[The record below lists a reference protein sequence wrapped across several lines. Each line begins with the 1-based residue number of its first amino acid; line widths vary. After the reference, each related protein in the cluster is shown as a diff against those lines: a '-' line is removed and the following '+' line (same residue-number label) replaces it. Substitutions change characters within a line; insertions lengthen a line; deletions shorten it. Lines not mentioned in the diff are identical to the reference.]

1 MIKNII
7 RWLIYNYVEKVWLAM
22 LIWWFAMISLIWMVY
37 FNAFQDFLH
46 EAIPLLPGWN
56 NWMSCDSISCI
67 VYNHAIGYICL
78 WSFLFFIM
86 GIIEFSISIYR
97 KTFFS
102 LSEVYYHRKWTIIIL
117 LYISSNLIHFLYF
130 RDNNSTS
137 TLLITAFLTSIL
149 STPSILLGSLLFF
162 WVGKLRES
170 IHKKDAQYLL

>member
-7 RWLIYNYVEKVWLAM
+7 TWLFYNYIEKIWLAM

-37 FNAFQDFLH
+37 LNTFQDFLH

-56 NWMSCDSISCI
+56 NRMSCNSISCI

-97 KTFFS
+97 RSFFS

-117 LYISSNLIHFLYF
+117 LYISSILIHYLYF
-130 RDNNSTS
+130 KDHNSIS
-137 TLLITAFLTSIL
+137 TLLITTFVSSLL
-149 STPSILLGSLLFF
+149 STPSILIGSLLFF

-170 IHKKDAQYLL
+170 IHNNQ